1 MKKLLL
7 ILAASMAT
15 AGTAFAQ
22 APAPATAQA
31 PAQAGTA
38 AAPDQ
43 LAQRRAQYL
52 GKELGLTAD
61 QQTRLAP
68 ILMAQRQQLQVL
80 REQRTTGGRKLGTAQ
95 DLKANEA
102 RTDEQIKKVL
112 TPEQFT
118 KFTQMRDEQREKM
131 REHRAANATAP
142 AGQPE

>member
-7 ILAASMAT
+7 ILAASAAT
-15 AGTAFAQ
+15 AGTTFAQ
-22 APAPATAQA
+22 APAAATT
-31 PAQAGTA
+31 PAQAGT

-68 ILMAQRQQLQVL
+68 ILMAQRQQLQLL

-102 RTDEQIKKVL
+102 RTDEQIKTVL

-118 KFTQMRDEQREKM
+118 KFAKMRDEQREKM
-131 REHRAANATAP
+131 REHRAAGANAP
-142 AGQPE
+142 AGQP

>member
-7 ILAASMAT
+7 ILAASAAT
-15 AGTAFAQ
+15 AGAAFAQ
-22 APAPATAQA
+22 TPATAPA
-31 PAQAGTA
+31 PAQAGT

-68 ILMAQRQQLQVL
+68 ILMAQRQQLQLL

-95 DLKANEA
+95 DLKASEA
-102 RTDEQIKKVL
+102 RADEQIKTVL

-118 KFTQMRDEQREKM
+118 KFAKMRDEQREKI
-131 REHRAANATAP
+131 REHRANNAAAP
-142 AGQPE
+142 TGQPE

>member
-7 ILAASMAT
+7 LLAASAAT
-15 AGTAFAQ
+15 AGTAAAQ
-22 APAPATAQA
+22 APATA
-31 PAQAGTA
+31 PAPAVTA

-61 QQTRLAP
+61 QQSRLAP
-68 ILMAQRQQLQVL
+68 ILMVQRQQLQLL
-80 REQRTTGGRKLGTAQ
+80 REQRTTGGRKMGTAQ
-95 DLKANEA
+95 DLKASEA
-102 RTDEQIKKVL
+102 RADEQIKTVL

-118 KFTQMRDEQREKM
+118 KFAQMRDEQREKM
-131 REHRAANATAP
+131 RERRANAP

>member
-7 ILAASMAT
+7 ILAASAAT

-22 APAPATAQA
+22 TPATAPAPAQT
-31 PAQAGTA
+31 GTS
-38 AAPDQ
+38 APDQ

-68 ILMAQRQQLQVL
+68 ILMAQRQQLQLL
-80 REQRTTGGRKLGTAQ
+80 REQRTTGGRKQGTAQ
-95 DLKANEA
+95 DLKASEA
-102 RTDEQIKKVL
+102 RADEQIKTVL

-118 KFTQMRDEQREKM
+118 KFAQMRDQQREKI
-131 REHRAANATAP
+131 REHRANNAAAP
-142 AGQPE
+142 TGQPE

>member
-1 MKKLLL
+1 MKKLLF
-7 ILAASMAT
+7 ILATSAAT

-22 APAPATAQA
+22 APTTAPS
-31 PAQAGTA
+31 PAQAGTT
-38 AAPDQ
+38 APDQ
-43 LAQRRAQYL
+43 LAMRRAQYL

-102 RTDEQIKKVL
+102 RTDEQIKTVL

-118 KFTQMRDEQREKM
+118 KFVKMRDEQREKM
-131 REHRAANATAP
+131 REHRAANANAP

>member
-7 ILAASMAT
+7 ILAASTAT

-22 APAPATAQA
+22 APAAATGL
-31 PAQAGTA
+31 AQAGT

-68 ILMAQRQQLQVL
+68 ILMAQRQQLQLL

-102 RTDEQIKKVL
+102 RTDEQIKTVL

-118 KFTQMRDEQREKM
+118 KFAQMRDEQREKM
-131 REHRAANATAP
+131 REHRAAGANAP
-142 AGQPE
+142 AGQSE

>member
-7 ILAASMAT
+7 FLATSAAT

-22 APAPATAQA
+22 APAPTQT
-31 PAQAGTA
+31 PAGT

-102 RTDEQIKKVL
+102 RTDEQIKTVL

-118 KFTQMRDEQREKM
+118 KFSKMRDEQREKM
-131 REHRAANATAP
+131 REHRAAGANAP